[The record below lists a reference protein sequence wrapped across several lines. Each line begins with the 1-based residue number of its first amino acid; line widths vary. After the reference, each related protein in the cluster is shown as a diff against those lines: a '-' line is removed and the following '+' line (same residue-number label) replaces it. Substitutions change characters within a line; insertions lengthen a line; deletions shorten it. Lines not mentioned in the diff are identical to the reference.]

1 MTIDELDESLAAPPP
16 GAADELSTPPADDG
30 SPQSKSSPADM
41 HRRRFGRII
50 AVDGSQATAA
60 MEHFAPGD
68 GAITPSI
75 LQIGAVV
82 KIPTPLSV
90 LFAMIRKLSIPDPAR
105 DATEGERK
113 LVELELL
120 GECPRQAQGGL
131 APFRRGVSNFPA
143 LGGGVFMASSE
154 ELALLYSRP
163 GVATVRVGAIHQDR
177 RLPATISVD
186 DLLGKHYAIV
196 GSTGSGKSC
205 TVALI
210 LRTILTQ
217 NPSGHVLLLDPHNEY
232 TRAFGPMAE
241 VIGPSTLQLP
251 YWLFNFEELGE
262 VLKHTGMVMGPA
274 EAALLS
280 ELVTT
285 AKRQFLGANAD
296 VRHITADTPSP
307 YRMTLVVQQLEETM
321 GRLDK
326 PESLGPYQALK
337 NALNMLMSDARFGF
351 MFTGGITMR
360 DTMVPILSRIFR
372 VPVDG
377 KPLTILDL
385 SAVASEITNVVVSVL
400 CRMAFDF
407 AVWSDGEVPVL
418 LVCEEAHRYVPENDR
433 LGFEPT
439 KRALS
444 RIAKEGRKY
453 GLSLCVI
460 TQRPSELAAG
470 MLSQCSTIFA
480 MRLTHDKD
488 QQIVRSAMVDS
499 AFGLLEALPSLGNAE
514 AIAVGEGVAIPMRLV
529 FDQLEPAQRPK
540 SDTATFSTAWNK
552 NVDDPEAF
560 LQQVAD
566 RWRHQRR

>member
-1 MTIDELDESLAAPPP
+1 MTIDEIAEPT
-16 GAADELSTPPADDG
+16 ADQSERLADDRPAG
-30 SPQSKSSPADM
+30 PVGEAAHPGSSPPDLLK
-41 HRRRFGRII
+41 RRFGRII
-50 AVDGSQATAA
+50 AVDGSQVTAA

-68 GAITPSI
+68 PAITPSI
-75 LQIGAVV
+75 LSIGSVV
-82 KIPTPLSV
+82 KLPTSMSV
-90 LFAMIRKLSIPDPAR
+90 VFAMTRKLSIPEPAR
-105 DATEGERK
+105 EATEGERK

-120 GECPRQAQGGL
+120 GECPRLAEGGL
-131 APFRRGVSNFPA
+131 GSFRRGVSNFPA
-143 LGGGVFMASSE
+143 LGGGVFRATSE
-154 ELALLYSRP
+154 ELSLLYARP
-163 GVATVRVGAIHQDR
+163 GVPTARIGAVHQDR

-232 TRAFGPMAE
+232 TRAFGAMAE

-262 VLKHTGMVMGPA
+262 VLKHTGVVIGTA
-274 EAALLS
+274 EAALLAD
-280 ELVTT
+280 LITT
-285 AKRQFLGANAD
+285 AKRQFLGTGAD
-296 VRHITADTPSP
+296 TRHITADTPSP
-307 YRMTLVVQQLEETM
+307 YRMTLVVQYLDEAM

-326 PESLGPYQALK
+326 PDSLGPYQALK
-337 NALNMLMSDARFGF
+337 NALNMLMADARFGF
-351 MFTGGITMR
+351 MFTGGIAMR
-360 DTMVPILSRIFR
+360 DNMVQILSRIFR

-385 SAVASEITNVVVSVL
+385 SAVASEITNVVVSVM

-407 AVWSDGEVPVL
+407 AVWSDGEVPFL
-418 LVCEEAHRYVPENDR
+418 LVCEEAHRYAPEDAR

-453 GLSLCVI
+453 GLSLCVV

-480 MRLTHDKD
+480 MRLTHHKD

-529 FDQLEPAQRPK
+529 FDQLEPSQRPK
-540 SDTATFSTAWNK
+540 SDTATFSTAWRN
-552 NVDDPEAF
+552 NIADPEGF
-560 LQQVAD
+560 LLQVAE
-566 RWRHQRR
+566 RWRRQRR

>member
-1 MTIDELDESLAAPPP
+1 MTIDDLDQSLAAQPQDSAGHPPTT
-16 GAADELSTPPADDG
+16 ATDDA
-30 SPQSKSSPADM
+30 PHANASSASDL
-41 HRRRFGRII
+41 HKRRFGRII

-68 GAITPSI
+68 DAVTPSI

-82 KIPTPLSV
+82 KIPTSMSV

-105 DATEGERK
+105 EATEGERK

-120 GECPRQAQGGL
+120 GECPRRATGGL
-131 APFRRGVSNFPA
+131 DPFRRGVSNFPA
-143 LGGGVFMASSE
+143 LGGGVFMATSE

-163 GVATVRVGAIHQDR
+163 GVPTVRVGAIHQDR
-177 RLPATISVD
+177 RLPAAISVD

-210 LRTILTQ
+210 LRAILTK

-232 TRAFGPMAE
+232 TRAFGAMAE

-274 EAALLS
+274 EDALLS
-280 ELVTT
+280 ELVTA
-285 AKRQFLGANAD
+285 AKRQFLGSGGD
-296 VRHITADTPSP
+296 VRHVTADTPSP
-307 YRMTLVVQQLEETM
+307 YRMTLVVQQLDEAM

-326 PESLGPYQALK
+326 PDSLGPYQALK
-337 NALNMLMSDARFGF
+337 NSLNLLMSDARFGF
-351 MFTGGITMR
+351 MFTGGIAMR
-360 DTMVPILSRIFR
+360 DNMVQIPSRIFR
-372 VPVDG
+372 VPVDD
-377 KPLTILDL
+377 KPVTILDL

-407 AVWSDGEVPVL
+407 AVWSDGDVPVL

-453 GLSLCVI
+453 VLSLCVV

-480 MRLTHDKD
+480 MRLTHHKD

-529 FDQLEPAQRPK
+529 FDQLDPSQRPR
-540 SDTATFSTAWNK
+540 SDTARFSTAWK
-552 NVDDPEAF
+552 NNINDPEGF
-560 LQQVAD
+560 LIQVAE
-566 RWRHQRR
+566 RWRRQRR